1 MNHVGGNEPFW
12 LSSPISVAL
21 NQIDSNLDE
30 LFMIDD
36 VYYMQAHYETI
47 MSAKDDDVLR
57 LNNLL
62 SAGQSI
68 TGAAKIVNASC
79 SIAQRLKRKN
89 HQSNYSQGDLN
100 LTKSVLGENAATL
113 QVASGSMSHKFQLR
127 VRHA

>member
-62 SAGQSI
+62 STGQSI
-68 TGAAKIVNASC
+68 TGAAKIVNVSH
-79 SIAQRLKRKN
+79 SIAQRLKKKN
-89 HQSNYSQGDLN
+89 HQSIYSQGELY
-100 LTKSVLGENAATL
+100 LIKSVPGERTVTL
-113 QVASGSMSHKFQLR
+113 DVASGTLSHKFQLR